1 MNVSKLYQQFAALVT
16 LTEQEALAYCA
27 SALSDCGYTVTT
39 DAKGEVYLFAEADDK
54 ASIAMVAHCDTV
66 AKYPPQKL
74 RTRCGRVDVKGGGVL
89 GADDR
94 AGIAGILSLV
104 SLGYR
109 PSIYL
114 TTQEEIGGVGAKQ
127 LAREHTPPD
136 SLRVL
141 IQLDRR
147 GACDY
152 VTYDCDSKP
161 LNAWVERFG
170 WESATGSFSD
180 ISTLCPAWGI
190 AGVNLSTGYYQEH
203 QQTEHLILPH
213 LAHTIERVAA
223 MLLNPPNKRI
233 IYEESKRYRTYA
245 RYSDNANSGYYR
257 QGRDGFYYSDDW
269 EWDNESRRYRYRGMN
284 SGKSKSQNA
293 ATSPQQPTIASKLNK
308 APPEA
313 KAKATELEALP
324 VITYVEKVRCEN
336 CGEIVPLAD
345 TDARGWCTTCRDEF
359 RKAISAV

>member
-16 LTEQEALAYCA
+16 LTEQETLAYCH
-27 SALSDCGYTVTT
+27 SFLSSCGYVITT
-39 DAKGEVYLFAEADDK
+39 DAKGEVYLIAEADNQ
-54 ASIAMVAHCDTV
+54 ATVALVAHCDTV
-66 AKYPPQKL
+66 AKKPPRKL

-104 SLGYR
+104 TLGYR

-114 TTQEEIGGVGAKQ
+114 TTQEEVGGVGAKQ
-127 LAREHTPPD
+127 LAKEHTPPD

-161 LNAWVERFG
+161 LNKWVENFG
-170 WESATGSFSD
+170 WENATGSFSD
-180 ISTLCPAWGI
+180 ISTLCPQWGI

-203 QQTEHLILPH
+203 QATEHLILPH
-213 LAHTIERVAA
+213 LAHTVERVAA

-233 IYEESKRYRTYA
+233 VYEEAKRFSYV
-245 RYSDNANSGYYR
+245 RYSSSVGNPNSGYYR
-257 QGRDGFYYSDDW
+257 QSSNGFYYSDDW
-269 EWDNESRRYRYRGMN
+269 EWDNASRRYRYRGLN
-284 SGKSKSQNA
+284 SGKTKAQNA
-293 ATSPQQPTIASKLNK
+293 ATTPQQPATS
-308 APPEA
+308 PEPLKPLA
-313 KAKATELEALP
+313 DAETREALP
-324 VITYVEKVRCEN
+324 AVTYVEKTRCEN
-336 CGEIVPLAD
+336 CGEIVPFAS
-345 TDARGWCTTCRDEF
+345 TDARGWCFDCRDAF
-359 RKAISAV
+359 RRSVNAAH